1 MFPVVSHQCTPTLL
15 FLRDNNGNKVTQL
28 FCVICVITLMH
39 EFFTTVFNLNKFIL
53 LYVVNIRFIC
63 DGEIYFL
70 STSSIIMMENAF
82 YFILKALLVLK
93 IFKCLSRLFGHAE
106 KQLD

>member
-1 MFPVVSHQCTPTLL
+1 MEIKLHSFFVLSLSSHL
-15 FLRDNNGNKVTQL
+15 
-28 FCVICVITLMH
+28 IH

-53 LYVVNIRFIC
+53 LCVVNIRFIC

-70 STSSIIMMENAF
+70 STSSIKMMENAF

-93 IFKCLSRLFGHAE
+93 IFKFLSRLFGHAE